1 LAEEDAA
8 AADGKGMNNRYRPAQ
23 DAQTHPVPVPPKP
36 QPKSF
41 QISLAR
47 LLILA
52 LACSL
57 IGGLIGAGLFATFA
71 NSSDS
76 PVIYNTEPSGAA
88 VDFTLNLE
96 TTGTE
101 VVSEVG
107 PAVVTVVNHLPQ
119 RISLFSG
126 PVDSTA
132 SGSGVIV
139 SETGYIVTN
148 NHVVDGAQTLS
159 VILADGTELPAEL
172 VGVDIYADLAVLQV
186 DGQMPAVA
194 AWGNS
199 DSLKAGE
206 PVIAIGSP
214 LGNFTN
220 TVTMGVVSAT
230 GRAIE
235 VDSNYFLEGLI
246 QTDAAI
252 NQGNSGGPL
261 LNLTGQ
267 VIGINTLIVRGG
279 GSAVAE
285 GLGFAIPSNTA
296 RAIADQLIQFGKVAR
311 PYLGIRWVWITPGLA
326 SRYNLPI
333 DHGIILTEID
343 PQGPGQDAGLQRGDI
358 LLSANGIEFDADHP
372 FQNVL
377 FRFAPGDVVQFEYL
391 RDQTQAE
398 VDIKLGTMPG

>member
-1 LAEEDAA
+1 
-8 AADGKGMNNRYRPAQ
+8 MNRPDDREQ
-23 DAQTHPVPVPPKP
+23 RGQGRFTSLPHEPN
-36 QPKSF
+36 QQLL
-41 QISLAR
+41 QISFMR
-47 LLILA
+47 LVIIA
-52 LACSL
+52 LACGL
-57 IGGLIGAGLFATFA
+57 IGGLIGAGLSTIIDRR
-71 NSSDS
+71 SDT
-76 PVIYNTEPSGAA
+76 PALNTEASGAA
-88 VDFTLNLE
+88 VNFSLDLDS
-96 TTGTE
+96 TGTD

-107 PAVVTVVNHLPQ
+107 PAVVTVINHLPQ
-119 RISLFSG
+119 RLTLFGSA
-126 PVDSTA
+126 VDSTA
-132 SGSGVIV
+132 SGSGVII
-139 SETGYIVTN
+139 SSAGYIVTN
-148 NHVVDGAQTLS
+148 NHVVDGAQSLS
-159 VILADGTELPAEL
+159 LILADGTELPAEL
-172 VGVDIYADLAVLQV
+172 VGVDTYADLAVLQV
-186 DGQMPAVA
+186 DGRMPAVA

-230 GRAIE
+230 DRAIE
-235 VDSNYFLEGLI
+235 IDSNHYLEGMI

-261 LNLTGQ
+261 LNLAGQ

-296 RAIADQLIQFGKVAR
+296 RAIVDQLIQFGKVAR
-311 PYLGIRWVWITPGLA
+311 PYLGIRWVWITAGIA

-343 PQGPGQDAGLQRGDI
+343 PNGPAYSAGLQRGDI
-358 LLSANGIEFDADHP
+358 LLSANDIEFDADHP

-377 FRFAPGDVVQFEYL
+377 FRFAPGDIVRFAYM
-391 RDQTQAE
+391 RGQTQSAVE
-398 VDIKLGTMPG
+398 IKLGTMPG